1 MQEDNYI
8 ILTDEEMAKMAQEGS
23 ITAEEFLIKKYKTLV
38 KQKSSTYFII
48 GGDKEDVIQEGMIGI
63 FKAIREYRDDRNA
76 TFRTFA
82 ETCIN
87 RQIISAIRNA
97 NLKKHQIL
105 NESVSLSIDND
116 PEGKMKSLEERLPS
130 KQDDDPET
138 LMLMKEVGE
147 YLKKDKDEIFSTLEK
162 NVWDKMLQG
171 KNYQEIAKDLK
182 KSPKSVDNTMQRI
195 KKKIYAYLG
204 Y

>member
-23 ITAEEFLIKKYKTLV
+23 ITAEEFLIKKYKTLI

>member
-48 GGDKEDVIQEGMIGI
+48 GGDKEDVIQEGMMGI

-82 ETCIN
+82 EICIN

-105 NESVSLSIDND
+105 NILSRDIR
-116 PEGKMKSLEERLPS
+116 EEIK
-130 KQDDDPET
+130 KQ
-138 LMLMKEVGE
+138 K
-147 YLKKDKDEIFSTLEK
+147 LEK
-162 NVWDKMLQG
+162 
-171 KNYQEIAKDLK
+171 A
-182 KSPKSVDNTMQRI
+182 
-195 KKKIYAYLG
+195 
-204 Y
+204 